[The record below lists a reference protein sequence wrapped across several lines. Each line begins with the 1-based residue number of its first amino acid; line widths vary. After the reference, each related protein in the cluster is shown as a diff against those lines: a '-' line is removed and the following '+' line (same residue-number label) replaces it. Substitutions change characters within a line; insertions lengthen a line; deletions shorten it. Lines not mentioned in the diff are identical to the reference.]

1 MKHIKGWSIMSLVVI
16 ILGVLGDA
24 AFFIMLAM
32 GRDVSRW
39 KLTAIIGAIMIAYG
53 VWDLLT
59 EAKKARS
66 VTAERAEDEG
76 SPNTSDKAEN

>member
-59 EAKKARS
+59 EAKKAKAS
-66 VTAERAEDEG
+66 KTEETEDEG
-76 SPNTSDKAEN
+76 SSDPSDNAEN

>member
-53 VWDLLT
+53 AWDLLT

-66 VTAERAEDEG
+66 ATAEKSEDE
-76 SPNTSDKAEN
+76 SSSDPSDNAKN

>member
-24 AFFIMLAM
+24 TFFIMLAM

-53 VWDLLT
+53 AWDLLT

-66 VTAERAEDEG
+66 AEAEKAKNEYPPA
-76 SPNTSDKAEN
+76 SSDRTEN